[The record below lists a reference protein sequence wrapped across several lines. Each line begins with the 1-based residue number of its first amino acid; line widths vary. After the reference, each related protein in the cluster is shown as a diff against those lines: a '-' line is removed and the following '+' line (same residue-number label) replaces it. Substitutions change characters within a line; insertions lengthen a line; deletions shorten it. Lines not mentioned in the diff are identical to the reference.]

1 MGSMKR
7 LDLYRR
13 GRGTQRE
20 KESPG
25 KSIVERQSL
34 LEELK
39 EYTGGEIVTHGSSSY
54 LCIQELIPRSHVHGV
69 VPLQRSY
76 GNYTEFLKTLFPPLA
91 HCEGQKNT
99 LRDMLFFDIETTG
112 LSGGAGTH
120 LFLIGMLRVTDRGIL
135 FTQFFLHSL
144 SSERLY
150 LNAIAEGFT
159 DQNILVSYNGKSYD
173 YNILKN
179 RYIMTGLP
187 FFSTEP
193 LHLDLL
199 YTSRRIWRGLFP
211 DYSLATV
218 ENRAL
223 QIERH
228 DDIPGWQ
235 IPEVYTDYLRGRS
248 VASDIL
254 RILQHN
260 REDVL
265 SLLALLIRQIEL
277 IRDVVGGSS
286 NDATYFNPITLSDM
300 LLSSERRQDAFALL
314 SEHDESNEALKRL
327 ALLCKRDRQFE
338 QALTHFEHLRSG
350 RVGLG
355 DYIFSCTEA
364 AKIYEH
370 QLRDYPS
377 AIQCTEKMLRRL
389 ERAGQMRGG
398 TGVDR
403 VEERNAIVH
412 RMNRLR
418 RKLDSGEK
426 RKKGKKGDSSLNYSG
441 NN

>member
-13 GRGTQRE
+13 DRGT
-20 KESPG
+20 KKAKDSVG
-25 KSIVERQSL
+25 DSTVERQSL
-34 LEELK
+34 LEELR
-39 EYTGGEIVTHGSSSY
+39 EETGGEIVTHGGKSY
-54 LCIQELIPRSHVHGV
+54 LRIEELLPRNHVHGA
-69 VPLQRSY
+69 VPLQGSY
-76 GNYTEFLKTLFPPLA
+76 GNYEVYLKTLFPPLA
-91 HCEGQKNT
+91 RSEERQST
-99 LRDMLFFDIETTG
+99 LKDMLFFDIETTG

-120 LFLIGMLRVTDRGIL
+120 LFLIGLLRVTDSGIS

-144 SSERLY
+144 SSENLY
-150 LNAIAEGFT
+150 LTAVAEGFT
-159 DQNILVSYNGKSYD
+159 DQKILVSYNGKSYD

-179 RYIMTGLP
+179 RYTMAGLP

-218 ENRAL
+218 ENRVL
-223 QIERH
+223 QMTRH
-228 DDIPGWQ
+228 GDILGWQ

-248 VASDIL
+248 VAADML
-254 RILQHN
+254 RIIRHN

-286 NDATYFNPITLSDM
+286 RDEGHFNPISLSDM
-300 LLSSERRQDAFALL
+300 LLSGERREDALMLL
-314 SEHDESNEALKRL
+314 SEHDDSNEALKRL
-327 ALLCKRDRQFE
+327 GLLCKRDRQFE
-338 QALTHFEHLRSG
+338 KAVKHFETLHSRK
-350 RVGLG
+350 VELG
-355 DYIFSCTEA
+355 DYIFACTEA

-370 QLRDYPS
+370 QLLDYPS

-389 ERAGQMRGG
+389 ERAGHLRGV
-398 TGVDR
+398 TDVDHR
-403 VEERNAIVH
+403 EQRNAIVH
-412 RMNRLR
+412 RLNRLR
-418 RKLDSGEK
+418 RKLKKGVQGEK
-426 RKKGKKGDSSLNYSG
+426 
-441 NN
+441 